1 MIDVKKDLKRNIV
14 YEMGVDGSISTQ
26 NVCDGNVTML
36 ARMVEWFKTRR
47 LSRRSSGS
55 AGSNPA
61 SRIFLSL

>member
-1 MIDVKKDLKRNIV
+1 MKW
-14 YEMGVDGSISTQ
+14 GVDGSIGTQ
-26 NVCDGNVTML
+26 NVCDGNVTID

-61 SRIFLSL
+61 SRIFFVLVVQR